1 MFKELFKVVE
11 KIGRRD
17 ISEGREVVST
27 QYIKGKGW
35 RNTFS
40 DGTEEWDETAEI
52 LQPPKEIKGTK
63 MHVAG
68 YGGFDSEI
76 LDVPTALDDEGL
88 ADWFQT
94 VIDDHSLDA
103 PTPEEFVKGVRAGE
117 VIFGD
122 DEDGPIAF
130 SQSKMKA
137 RKAVRQKAA
146 EYAEDYEI
154 EPRGGYVG
162 SRPPTEGVGEADK
175 PKFDR
180 YGNSREDALWDK
192 HSGDFGR
199 RDYGNWNFT
208 QRLKRAMLE
217 PDAKDR
223 LARLASSLDGVLKK
237 KNKWTDADYTEEITD
252 IIGKDA
258 DPEVIRKFATYLAN
272 IYNTATG
279 RFVPSDGGGS
289 R

>member
-162 SRPPTEGVGEADK
+162 SRPPTEGMNEAHTWLSDLIK
-175 PKFDR
+175 VV
-180 YGNSREDALWDK
+180 
-192 HSGDFGR
+192 HSEM
-199 RDYGNWNFT
+199 
-208 QRLKRAMLE
+208 RAIAAKYENEVVPDSYSPSE
-217 PDAKDR
+217 PDTSKFKAFSLGKVVYTPN
-223 LARLASSLDGVLKK
+223 AEETSGYGASPTVGKIK
-237 KNKWTDADYTEEITD
+237 
-252 IIGKDA
+252 IG
-258 DPEVIRKFATYLAN
+258 
-272 IYNTATG
+272 
-279 RFVPSDGGGS
+279 
-289 R
+289 